1 MEQKSNKPLPF
12 GSTNIRQGSQEYS
25 VVKDSLFNSLG
36 KAINNHTEKWNQT
49 PFLTPFTESTQ
60 TEWKT

>member
-12 GSTNIRQGSQEYS
+12 GSTNIQQGSQEYS

-36 KAINNHTEKWNQT
+36 KAINNHTEK
-49 PFLTPFTESTQ
+49 
-60 TEWKT
+60 